1 MGRIL
6 FLLPAL
12 MHRIRRDNF
21 RASTVSMFIK
31 YKDFSVVQK
40 QCRTEQPTD
49 VTAVILNEA
58 RRLLAEV
65 WDRSYDEK
73 LASNKNTSRL

>member
-6 FLLPAL
+6 FLLTAL

-21 RASTVSMFIK
+21 RASTVSMFVK
-31 YKDFSVVQK
+31 YEDFSVVQK
-40 QCRTEQPTD
+40 QCRTDQPTD

>member
-1 MGRIL
+1 
-6 FLLPAL
+6 

-21 RASTVSMFIK
+21 RASTVSMFVK
-31 YKDFSVVQK
+31 YEDFSVVQK
-40 QCRTEQPTD
+40 QCRTDQPTD